1 MARTKVLVVDDHPLL
16 RRGVIDVLGLQE
28 QIMVVGE
35 AGDGTEALEKAREL
49 APDVIIMDL
58 EMPNMTGLE
67 ATASIQQELPDV
79 KILIFTVSDKQADL
93 FSAMRVGAKGYILK
107 NAAAPELLRSVFH
120 IAEGGVIISPDMASK
135 LLGEL
140 PLESESEEKLEVEV
154 LTQRE
159 AEVLHL
165 VSQGSSN
172 KEIASALYISENTVK
187 THMRNIMDKLHLAS
201 RSQAAAFGARADKE
215 PRALLTRQVVSP
227 GDFAR

>member
-1 MARTKVLVVDDHPLL
+1 MPRIKVLVVDDHPLL
-16 RRGVIDVLGLQE
+16 RRGMIDLLGLQE

-35 AGDGTEALEKAREL
+35 AEDGAQALEKAREL

-67 ATASIQQELPDV
+67 ATAAIQQEQPDV
-79 KILIFTVSDKQADL
+79 KILIFTVSDKQADV

-107 NAAAPELLRSVFH
+107 NTTTSELLRSVSQ

-140 PLESESEEKLEVEV
+140 PLESETEEKPEVEV

-159 AEVLHL
+159 ADVLHL

-172 KEIASALYISENTVK
+172 KEIASALYISENTVN
-187 THMRNIMDKLHLAS
+187 THMRNIMDKLHLAN
-201 RSQAAAFGARADKE
+201 RAQAAAYSV
-215 PRALLTRQVVSP
+215 QVNLNPQS
-227 GDFAR
+227 